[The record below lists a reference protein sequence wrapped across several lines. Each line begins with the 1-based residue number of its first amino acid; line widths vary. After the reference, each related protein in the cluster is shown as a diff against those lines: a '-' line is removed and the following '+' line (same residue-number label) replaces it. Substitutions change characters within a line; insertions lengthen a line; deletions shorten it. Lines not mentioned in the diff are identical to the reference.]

1 MTSPAKK
8 TKAKSRQSVREAQLN
23 RNRAAIRQVIEA
35 CGGTQM
41 DVARRLGVTQAA
53 VSKWLLRGWV
63 SPSRARELEAL
74 TGISRMQLIDPRL
87 ADAIEPVQMDAV

>member
-1 MTSPAKK
+1 MSSPTKK
-8 TKAKSRQSVREAQLN
+8 TRAKSRQSVREAQLN

-63 SPSRARELEAL
+63 SPSRARELEAI

>member
-8 TKAKSRQSVREAQLN
+8 TRVKSRQSVREAQLN